1 MSSTA
6 ASPAV
11 TEEQVYA
18 ALKQVID
25 PEIGLNIADLGL
37 IYSLDIAQN
46 GHVTVI
52 MTLTTQACP
61 MNASF
66 PEWVEAALWQFV
78 PGVSGVSVNLV
89 WDPAWTPAM
98 ISPEGRALLGRS

>member
-1 MSSTA
+1 MSLTA

-25 PEIGLNIADLGL
+25 PELGLNIVDLGL
-37 IYSLDIAQN
+37 IYSLEIGPG
-46 GHVTVI
+46 GHVTVT
-52 MTLTTQACP
+52 MTLTTPACP
-61 MNASF
+61 LNASF

-78 PGVSGVSVNLV
+78 PGVSGVSVNVV
-89 WDPAWTPAM
+89 WHPPWAPAM